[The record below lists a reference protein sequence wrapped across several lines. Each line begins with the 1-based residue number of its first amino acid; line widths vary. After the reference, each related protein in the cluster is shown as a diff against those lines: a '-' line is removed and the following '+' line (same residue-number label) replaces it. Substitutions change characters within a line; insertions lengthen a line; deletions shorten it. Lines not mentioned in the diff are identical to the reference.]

1 MMITSICSDLVVL
14 ILCEQ
19 ILYLGD
25 DIGGALHKVSYL
37 IHGIGLTLCGNVEK
51 FNVAV
56 GIDYE
61 EAYGIYRK
69 TCSAT
74 AAEVLGTG
82 LSVLFRIV
90 VKATCGNAYGYL

>member
-1 MMITSICSDLVVL
+1 MITSIGSDLVVL

-25 DIGGALHKVSYL
+25 DIGGALHKVCYL

-51 FNVAV
+51 FNITVS
-56 GIDYE
+56 IDHE
-61 EAYGIYRK
+61 EAYGVYCK
-69 TCSAT
+69 TCAAT

-82 LSVLFRIV
+82 LSVLFGVV